1 MLAEAV
7 RRREEL
13 EREEERYWREYSRH
27 KHKLLQAEDEY
38 RYLTYKQ
45 KFTTDFGIGLKVL
58 FVTLVLKSLEG
69 SSSLMPD

>member
-45 KFTTDFGIGLKVL
+45 KFTTNFGIGFK
-58 FVTLVLKSLEG
+58 
-69 SSSLMPD
+69 SSLCNFSTEIFRGFLKPYV